1 MHCETLPMACE
12 ECDVDA
18 GQLRALALNGPNT
31 YYAPEWLEDAFGL
44 ASMNQSLTYLEF
56 KHSCIPLSLLG
67 KCASVRA
74 LSYIRLALACSI
86 LQPL

>member
-18 GQLRALALNGPNT
+18 GQLRALALNGF
-31 YYAPEWLEDAFGL
+31 YAAEWLEHAFGL
-44 ASMNQSLTYLEF
+44 ASMNQGLTYLEF
-56 KHSCIPLSLLG
+56 KQSSIPLSLLG
-67 KCASVRA
+67 KCASVKA
-74 LSYIRLALACSI
+74 LSYIRSALACTS

>member
-18 GQLRALALNGPNT
+18 GQLRALALNGF
-31 YYAPEWLEDAFGL
+31 YGDEWLEDAFGL
-44 ASMNQSLTYLEF
+44 ASMNRGLTYLEF

-67 KCASVRA
+67 KCASLRA
-74 LSYIRLALACSI
+74 LSYIRLALACTI